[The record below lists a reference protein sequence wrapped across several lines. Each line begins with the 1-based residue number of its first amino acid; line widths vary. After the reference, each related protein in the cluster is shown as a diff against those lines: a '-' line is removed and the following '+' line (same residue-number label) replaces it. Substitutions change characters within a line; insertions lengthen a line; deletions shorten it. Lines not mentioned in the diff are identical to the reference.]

1 MVNGCRSREIGIRR
15 NYSFLLPIITPR
27 TIASCPNE
35 SEGFVAISWPKGANR
50 PVLWREVYYPY
61 NMAGEP
67 IIKRQESEENHEGFQ
82 KIIHEK
88 TLPSTD
94 SSNEYDPEKDFL
106 DEDSSTKK
114 TEEDQNDEEQNGE
127 PEN

>member
-1 MVNGCRSREIGIRR
+1 MDLFALIRNILGVASMVLI
-15 NYSFLLPIITPR
+15 
-27 TIASCPNE
+27 SCPNE
-35 SEGFVAISWPKGANR
+35 SEGFVAISWPKGATR

-67 IIKRQESEENHEGFQ
+67 LMKRQEADETEAPKFE
-82 KIIHEK
+82 KIIHDK
-88 TLPSTD
+88 TLPT
-94 SSNEYDPEKDFL
+94 SSYEDTEVFNGPEAFEADL
-106 DEDSSTKK
+106 NDDSSTKK